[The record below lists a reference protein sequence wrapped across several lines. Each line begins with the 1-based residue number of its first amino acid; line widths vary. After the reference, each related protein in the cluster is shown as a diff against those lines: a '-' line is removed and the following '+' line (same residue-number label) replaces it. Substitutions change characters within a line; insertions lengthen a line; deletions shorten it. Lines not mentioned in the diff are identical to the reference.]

1 MTVRILLVRHAHA
14 GVRGAWPGDDLQREL
29 SDLGRAQ
36 ADAIA
41 ELWADGSV
49 GAVHS
54 SRATRCTETVRP
66 LATRLGL
73 DVIETPQL
81 LEGAAPGEALAWL
94 ESLDLEPG
102 LETGHDTVVA
112 CSHGDVIGGIVRR
125 LEGRGTDLGT
135 SLQWPKGSTWEL
147 EVDDGLVVRGRL
159 HPVPEV

>member
-36 ADAIA
+36 ADALA
-41 ELWADGSV
+41 ELWADSSV

-66 LATRLGL
+66 LAACLDL
-73 DVIETPQL
+73 DVTETPQL

-94 ESLDLEPG
+94 ESLDLEADR
-102 LETGHDTVVA
+102 DTVVA

-147 EVDDGLVVRGRL
+147 EVDEGLVVRGRL